1 MTFFQTENLHMKR
14 SFPVADLYRWTI
26 GILGLLLLI
35 AVSLRLQVEP
45 ADLLPVF
52 LIGMFIGFQVFF
64 SLEVFGSEV
73 TLNSAIL
80 LGSALLV
87 GPAIPAWGSLL
98 GVIVGFVSR
107 KILPNYRQI
116 GRSSF
121 HLSQVAYSA
130 GLCLVPLLVATF
142 LVGFPV
148 DAQSFGSNAGAQI
161 LPFLIFPVVH
171 AGLFLADIRLKSIR
185 PRKEW
190 GKESLSLA
198 LLELLPLPFAWL
210 VYRLAGTASP
220 DLQTAALLLL
230 GGVPVIVTLLLFKIR
245 TTRTSLERRLE
256 ELSTLNRISRSV
268 RASVD
273 LENLLDAIHMQITR
287 LLDVDNFYVALYDPN
302 DQQIW
307 YPLAVK
313 HGQRRQWPRRP
324 LVERLTDRVIREGKP
339 ILIPHHAQ
347 QELARIGEQQSEESP
362 YAWIGVPLIA
372 SNRTIGCLALF
383 SVSTDVEFSEEDL
396 NVLTI
401 LSGQTSMAIEAS
413 LQNSLQIED
422 VGEGSEQISSVFD
435 SVGEGFVLI
444 EASGQIAQVNEAV
457 KTITGLKPEEI
468 VGKRLSDLADESLK
482 VLGYT
487 RQEAREFMLNLEQG
501 QFSPL
506 PQISGAISSGQS
518 DLYLER
524 VSAIARGP
532 GGSPIGLVII
542 IRDITEE
549 KQSAQARDLVTETLV
564 HDMRSPI
571 SAVLG
576 ALDVMEE
583 AIQAGES
590 DEISQPSISIA
601 RRSAQRVLG
610 MVESMLEIARLQSGS
625 LDLVI
630 APAQLD
636 ALVDQVLSDFQ
647 NLSAGYQVQLVD
659 EVTGG
664 LPDVYIDK
672 DKILRV
678 LTNLVDNALKFTP
691 EGGTVCLSVGL
702 FSGDKLIVRVSDT
715 GPGIPE
721 EYREKIFNRF
731 GQVPGQIG
739 RRRGSGLGLTF
750 CRLAVEAHGG
760 EIWMEAGPEGG
771 SVFAF
776 TLPCF
781 LDRTAT
787 VQA

>member
-1 MTFFQTENLHMKR
+1 MKR
-14 SFPVADLYRWTI
+14 QFPVTDLYHWTI

-35 AVSLRLQVEP
+35 AVSPRLNMGP
-45 ADLLPVF
+45 ADIVPVLLTG
-52 LIGMFIGFQVFF
+52 LFIGFQVYF
-64 SLEVFGSEV
+64 SLEVFGSEFI
-73 TLNSAIL
+73 LNSAIL

-87 GPAIPAWGSLL
+87 GPAAPAWGSLL
-98 GVIVGFVSR
+98 GVLMGFAFR
-107 KILPNYRQI
+107 KILPGYRQV
-116 GRSSF
+116 GRSTF
-121 HLSQVAYSA
+121 HLDWSQVAFSA

-142 LVGFPV
+142 PAGISLG
-148 DAQSFGSNAGAQI
+148 AQSAWSNAGAQI

-171 AGLFLADIRLKSIR
+171 AGLFLVDIRLKSAN
-185 PRKEW
+185 PREA
-190 GKESLSLA
+190 GTKESLSLA
-198 LLELLPLPFAWL
+198 LLELLPLPFILL
-210 VYRLAGTASP
+210 VYRLAEATSP
-220 DLQTAALLLL
+220 ELRTAALLLL
-230 GGVPVIVTLLLFKIR
+230 GGVPATVTLLLFKIR
-245 TTRTSLERRLE
+245 KTRTSLERRLE

-268 RASVD
+268 RASLD

-347 QELARIGEQQSEESP
+347 QEVARIGEQQSEESP

-401 LSGQTSMAIEAS
+401 LSGQTSMTIEAS

-422 VGEGSEQISSVFD
+422 VGEGREQIASVFD

-444 EASGQIAQVNEAV
+444 EASGQITQVNEAF
-457 KTITGLKPEEI
+457 KMITGLKFGD
-468 VGKRLSDLADESLK
+468 VSGKRLSELSDANLQ

-487 RQEAREFMLNLEQG
+487 RQAAEEFMLNLDQG

-506 PQISGAISSGQS
+506 PQMSGVMPGGQS

-524 VSAIARGP
+524 LSAIVRNP

-549 KQSAQARDLVTETLV
+549 KHSAQARDLVTETLV

-583 AIQAGES
+583 AIQTGES
-590 DEISQPSISIA
+590 DELSQPSISIA

-610 MVESMLEIARLQSGS
+610 MVESMLEIARLQSGN

-630 APAQLD
+630 APVQLD
-636 ALVDQVLSDFQ
+636 SLVSQLLADFQ
-647 NLSAGYQVQLVD
+647 NLSAGYQIQLID
-659 EVTGG
+659 EVASG
-664 LPDVYIDK
+664 LPDVHIDK

-691 EGGTVCLSVGL
+691 EGGTVRISAGL
-702 FSGDKLIVRVSDT
+702 LNDEKLIVKVSDT

-731 GQVPGQIG
+731 GQVPGHVG

-771 SVFAF
+771 SIFAF
-776 TLPCF
+776 TLPV
-781 LDRTAT
+781 LKPA
-787 VQA
+787 